1 MVRKVCTEDAVEIA
15 SIYNKYIECTTVSF
29 ETEPL
34 TVEQMRQRITD
45 ISANFPYYVYEND
58 GRILGYAYAHKW
70 KERAAYSK
78 TLETTIY
85 LDAGAKHSGI
95 GTVLMEKIVEEC
107 RREGYKALIACVTGE
122 NKESITF
129 HKKIGFKQ
137 VSLFSNVGEKFGRML
152 DVVDFE
158 LEL

>member
-1 MVRKVCTEDAVEIA
+1 MVRKVCITDAADIV
-15 SIYNKYIECTTVSF
+15 SIYNKYIMDTTVSF

-34 TVEQMRQRITD
+34 TVEQMMQRITD
-45 ISANFPYYVYEND
+45 ISRNFPYFVYQSD
-58 GRILGYAYAHKW
+58 GRILGYAYVHKW
-70 KERAAYSK
+70 KERAAYCK

-95 GTVLMEKIVEEC
+95 GTMLMEKLVNEC
-107 RREGYKALIACVTGE
+107 RQLGYKALIACITGE
-122 NKESITF
+122 NHESIAF
-129 HKKIGFKQ
+129 HENIGFKQ
-137 VSLFSNVGEKFGRML
+137 VSRFRNVGEKFGRML